1 MTTDRKPPIQ
11 GWEQPVRTA
20 PPPASAPPPGYL
32 AVTERGVTRYIP
44 RDDRPRQ
51 QQIVVPDL
59 PNYAAAMPPTPTT
72 SMTVLKTSYTDKAK
86 GYSLVTLVLGGAL
99 GILGVLVAVVGF
111 NVPALSLATLLTF
124 WASFAVTWL
133 IGWLAVVFVSGDGV
147 ALFTA
152 WSSLGMVKKE
162 QRVRLKFYE
171 YQLRQLE
178 RDERTIDL

>member
-1 MTTDRKPPIQ
+1 MTTSTRPT
-11 GWEQPVRTA
+11 VYTA
-20 PPPASAPPPGYL
+20 APASAPPPGYL

-44 RDDRPRQ
+44 RDDRPR

-111 NVPALSLATLLTF
+111 NVPALSLVTLLTF
-124 WASFAVTWL
+124 WAIFAVTWL

-162 QRVRLKFYE
+162 QKVRLKFYE